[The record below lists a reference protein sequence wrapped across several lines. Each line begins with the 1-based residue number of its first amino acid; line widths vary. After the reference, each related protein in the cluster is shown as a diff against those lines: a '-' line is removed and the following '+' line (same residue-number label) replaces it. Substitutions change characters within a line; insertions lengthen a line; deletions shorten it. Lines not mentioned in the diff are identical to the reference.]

1 MKNKTVKNPLVS
13 AQWILRISMAT
24 VVILLIWAAVSHIDQ
39 VTRAQG
45 ERRAG
50 LADYRGCGR
59 ACR

>member
-45 ERRAG
+45 QVIAVSRTQSVQAT
-50 LADYRGCGR
+50 
-59 ACR
+59 